1 MSHSFLQRNSLFAPI
16 SFLSDLIHND
26 TEEAEVRGKSRGTR
40 DGTYFGRDTNI
51 CLCPSRYG
59 TGNFWRVGTDGGNA
73 TRLFKNVKVKDS
85 SFLIQ
90 LARIYV

>member
-16 SFLSDLIHND
+16 SFLSDLIHSD
-26 TEEAEVRGKSRGTR
+26 TVEAEVRRGTR
-40 DGTYFGRDTNI
+40 DGAYFGRDTKI
-51 CLCPSRYG
+51 CLCPSRYSA
-59 TGNFWRVGTDGGNA
+59 GNFWRVGTDGGNA
-73 TRLFKNVKVKDS
+73 TRLFKNVKIKDS